1 MTNSKAITRD
11 IRQIRCLQTLLVLIL
26 LSVFIST
33 AQAKDKRWPGEM
45 IDVGTHKMHINCIG
59 EGSPSV
65 IIDSGIGGF
74 SLEWIRIQNN
84 LAEDVRICSYDRA
97 GYGWSEPGPKPR
109 TTAQISFELKKLLTE
124 ANIPGPYL
132 MVGHSFGG
140 YNIRYFANLFPDEVA
155 GMVFVD
161 ASHPEQF
168 NTEEF
173 KRVRKEAETKQFKRK
188 NSFSVRTIR
197 PVIANNFPAE
207 NKRTAYMLMLT
218 LKSKMTLIDEL
229 DNMEFSAQE
238 LNRHEELGNYHFPV
252 VVITRGKR
260 VWPHTDMGDR
270 REQQWLWLQSDL
282 NNISSQSYH
291 FIARNS
297 GHIVHL
303 DEPELVS
310 TNIMFALERART
322 YQKQREMMEKYN
334 IRLAHYGT
342 IESPASLYSNYMN
355 KSRPDNDFFAMNKN
369 FQRVLF
375 DTEINQV
382 KKLSDSPIF

>member
-1 MTNSKAITRD
+1 MTNSKVLKRD
-11 IRQIRCLQTLLVLIL
+11 IRQIRCLQTLLGLIL
-26 LSVFIST
+26 LTVFIT
-33 AQAKDKRWPGEM
+33 TVQAKDKQWPGEM
-45 IDVGTHKMHINCIG
+45 IDIGTHKMHINCIG
-59 EGSPSV
+59 EGTPSI
-65 IIDSGIGGF
+65 IIDSGVGGF

-109 TTAQISFELKKLLTE
+109 TTAQISFELKKLLDE
-124 ANIPGPYL
+124 ANVPGPYL

-140 YNIRYFANLFPDEVA
+140 YNIRYFANLFPDDIA

-173 KRVRKEAETKQFKRK
+173 KRVRKEPKHNPYKHK
-188 NSFSVRTIR
+188 NSYSVRTIR
-197 PVIANNFPAE
+197 PVISNNFPVE
-207 NKRTAYMLMLT
+207 HKHMAYRLMLT
-218 LKSKMTLIDEL
+218 MKSKLTLLDEL

-260 VWPHTDMGDR
+260 VWPHTEMGDR
-270 REQQWLWLQSDL
+270 REQQWFWLQSDL

-291 FIARNS
+291 FIAKNS

-310 TNIMFALERART
+310 ANIMFALERART
-322 YQKQREMMEKYN
+322 YEKQQEMIEKYN

-342 IESPASLYSNYMN
+342 IESPASIYSNYIN
-355 KSRPDNDFFAMNKN
+355 RSTPDNDFFVLDKN
-369 FQRVLF
+369 FQQVLF
-375 DTEINQV
+375 DKEITQV
-382 KKLSDSPIF
+382 KQLSDSPIF